1 MEKASKE
8 RFNTLTLLSASE
20 RNYPTSP
27 EEARLEIFT
36 NLYADRDYLIE
47 FDCPEYT
54 SLCPVTGQPD
64 FGHIIIRY
72 VPDDKCIESKSLKLY
87 LYSFR
92 NSSTFHEESV
102 NTILDAIVKAC
113 SPRRAEVIGRFRPR
127 GGISINV
134 KASYGDRIDDTL

>member
-27 EEARLEIFT
+27 EKARLETFT

>member
-27 EEARLEIFT
+27 EEARLETFT

-113 SPRRAEVIGRFRPR
+113 SPRRAEVIGRFCPR

>member
-27 EEARLEIFT
+27 EEARLETFT

-54 SLCPVTGQPD
+54 SICPVTGQPD